1 MGRTSAFVKFAL
13 IGLVL
18 TIIGVW
24 KKDEHSVYSWE
35 STKSLRHLTSLP
47 NCTPRAITQFP
58 HGMFT
63 QEQRV
68 HGAVIIHILIALYM
82 FIGFAIIC
90 DDYFV
95 PSLEIMCDVLHIQ
108 SDVAGATLMAAGSS
122 APELA
127 TSVIAVFIAKDDI
140 GLGTVVGSAV
150 YNIMFVISICA
161 LFAGMVVNLNW
172 WPLFRDC
179 AFYTLSVLALAYVI
193 MDENVYWY
201 ESLVLVILYIF
212 YIILMYFNSRLEAWM
227 VDRCKCLCNTV
238 HHKQGIHSD
247 STIVHYDKL
256 TESVSSNG
264 SISTKQNVF
273 DGDSDEPD
281 VEEGNSILHN
291 TILHDEPLTSNIKD
305 EPESVFS
312 IPDVWYKKILWTV
325 SLPLKVLFYI
335 SVPDCRQ
342 QRWRRWF
349 VVTFVMSLAWL
360 SAMSYLMVWM
370 ITVIGYTV
378 SVPDT
383 IMALT
388 FVAFGV
394 SLPDVITSLIV
405 VREGYGDMAVSNAV
419 GSNVF
424 DILICMGVP
433 WVMKSAINDGN
444 PIKVY
449 SEGLLYST
457 LTLLLTVVFLLVATH
472 FNGWKLTKRYGLLLM
487 LVYLIFNVLTSLYE
501 LNIFG
506 YVHPKECNT
515 EY

>member
-1 MGRTSAFVKFAL
+1 MGKTSAFVKFSL
-13 IGLVL
+13 FGLAMISL
-18 TIIGVW
+18 TLW
-24 KKDEHSVYSWE
+24 KNNKVIEDEIDWNTS
-35 STKSLRHLTSLP
+35 KQLRHLTSLP

-68 HGAVIIHILIALYM
+68 HGAVVINILIAVYM
-82 FIGFAIIC
+82 FLGFAIIC

-127 TSVIAVFIAKDDI
+127 TAVIAVFIAKDDI

-150 YNIMFVISICA
+150 YNVMFVISICA
-161 LFAGMVVNLNW
+161 LFAGMVVHLNW

-193 MDENVYWY
+193 YDENVYWY
-201 ESLVLVILYIF
+201 ESLGLVIFYIF
-212 YIILMYFNSRLEAWM
+212 YIVLMFFNSKLEVWM
-227 VDRCKCLCNTV
+227 VEHCKCLCSSV
-238 HHKQGIHSD
+238 HHKQGIKHNN
-247 STIVHYDKL
+247 TIVHYDKL
-256 TESVSSNG
+256 SESVTSNG
-264 SISTKQNVF
+264 SITSTKHRHY
-273 DGDSDEPD
+273 D
-281 VEEGNSILHN
+281 VESDSQGSEVDADDVDHY
-291 TILHDEPLTSNIKD
+291 DEPLMSNIE
-305 EPESVFS
+305 EPESVFAL
-312 IPDVWYKKILWTV
+312 PNVWYKKILWTS
-325 SLPLKVLFYI
+325 SLPLKFVFFI

-342 QRWRRWF
+342 QRWKKYF
-349 VVTFVMSLAWL
+349 FITFFMSLFWL
-360 SAMSYLMVWM
+360 TALSYLMVWM
-370 ITVIGYTV
+370 ITIIGFTV
-378 SVPDT
+378 NLPDT
-383 IMALT
+383 VMALT

-394 SLPDVITSLIV
+394 SLPDVISSLIV

-433 WVMKSAINDGN
+433 WVLKSAINDGA

-457 LTLLLTVVFLLVATH
+457 LTLLGTVVFLLAATH
-472 FNGWKLTKRYGLLLM
+472 VNGWKLTKKYGIVLM
-487 LVYLIFNVLTSLYE
+487 IVYLIFTVLTALYE
-501 LNIFG
+501 LNVFG
-506 YVHPKECNT
+506 YVHPKECKTN
-515 EY
+515 Y